1 MKSQTA
7 LVDLNLHAGDLDIFF
22 GIQPRF
28 SIVDLVENRSRLDD
42 SLLSGYM
49 AAHSSKLQLL
59 PAPRETAD
67 ADDIKPENVAEVLH
81 ILRQRYDYV
90 VIDPH
95 HTLDAITLAALDNAD
110 DILLV
115 LTLDVS
121 SIRSAQ
127 RSIEIF
133 DRLAIRGRRFE
144 W

>member
-1 MKSQTA
+1 MKSHTA
-7 LVDLNLHAGDLDIFF
+7 LVDLNLHAGHLDFLWDPASLFNRRPRRESFPF
-22 GIQPRF
+22 GR
-28 SIVDLVENRSRLDD
+28 

-115 LTLDVS
+115 LTLMFP
-121 SIRSAQ
+121 RFAAPQ
-127 RSIEIF
+127 RSIADI
-133 DRLAIRGRRFE
+133 
-144 W
+144 